1 MNSGGSRW
9 LSAINGVR
17 VRNGPL
23 KRGRRELNSDPGYS
37 VRIDRGR
44 ARYRELN
51 SGPGVSDRSGRES
64 RSRSELSA
72 GPRLSARSVRSRAV
86 KQRRNGNNRNHGSR
100 PNNGLSLNRA
110 SKTANSARLR
120 TVPGARSRRRITV
133 RFNVGGEWRVAII
146 EI

>member
-1 MNSGGSRW
+1 VNSGGSRW
-9 LSAINGVR
+9 LSVINGVR

-23 KRGRRELNSDPGYS
+23 QRGRRELNSDPEYS
-37 VRIDRGR
+37 VRNDRGS

-64 RSRSELSA
+64 RSRSELRA

-86 KQRRNGNNRNHGSR
+86 KQRRNGNNRNHGSS
-100 PNNGLSLNRA
+100 PNNGVSLNRA
-110 SKTANSARLR
+110 GKTASSAPL
-120 TVPGARSRRRITV
+120 PGARSRRRLTV
-133 RFNVGGEWRVAII
+133 RSVGGEWRVAVF